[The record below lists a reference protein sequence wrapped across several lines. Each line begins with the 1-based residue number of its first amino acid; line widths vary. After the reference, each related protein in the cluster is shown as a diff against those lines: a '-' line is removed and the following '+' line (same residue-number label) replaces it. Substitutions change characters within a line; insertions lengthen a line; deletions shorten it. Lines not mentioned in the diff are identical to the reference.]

1 MSKKKVLIFDDEK
14 SILEVIFIVL
24 NDLGYKVEVSETAD
38 DIIQKTTEFQP
49 DVIIMDNWIPVIG
62 GVEATKLL
70 KNHEDFKHIPVIY
83 ITANND
89 IASLAKEALADDYV
103 PKPFDLEDLE
113 EKVLK
118 WISHTESL

>member
-1 MSKKKVLIFDDEK
+1 MSKKKVLIFDDET

-24 NDLGYKVEVSETAD
+24 NDLGYEVEVSETAD
-38 DIIQKTTEFQP
+38 DIIKKVTDFQP

-70 KNHEDFKHIPVIY
+70 KATAEYKNIPVIY
-83 ITANND
+83 ISANND
-89 IASLAKEALADDYV
+89 IASLAHEAMADDYV
-103 PKPFDLEDLE
+103 PKPFDLQDLE

-118 WISHTESL
+118 WINN

>member
-1 MSKKKVLIFDDEK
+1 MSKKKILIFDDET

-24 NDLGYKVEVSETAD
+24 NDLGYEVEVSETAD
-38 DIIQKTTEFQP
+38 DIIQKVSDFQP

-70 KNHEDFKHIPVIY
+70 KAHPDYKSIPVIY

-89 IASLAKEALADDYV
+89 IASLANEAKADDYV

-113 EKVLK
+113 KKVLK
-118 WISHTESL
+118 WIHHKISS

>member
-1 MSKKKVLIFDDEK
+1 MSKKKILIFDDET

-24 NDLGYKVEVSETAD
+24 NDLGYEVEVSETAD
-38 DIIQKTTEFQP
+38 DIIQKVSDFQP

-70 KNHEDFKHIPVIY
+70 KAHSDYKNIPVIY

-89 IASLAKEALADDYV
+89 IASLANEAMADDYV
-103 PKPFDLEDLE
+103 SKPFDLEDLE
-113 EKVLK
+113 KKVLK
-118 WISHTESL
+118 WIDHKASF

>member
-1 MSKKKVLIFDDEK
+1 MNKKRVLIFDDEK

-24 NDLGYKVEVSETAD
+24 NDLGYDVEVSETAD

-70 KNHEDFKHIPVIY
+70 KNHPDFKHIPVIY

-89 IASLAKEALADDYV
+89 IASLAREALADDYV
-103 PKPFDLEDLE
+103 GKPFDLEDLE
-113 EKVLK
+113 SKVLK
-118 WISHTESL
+118 WINHSENQ

>member
-1 MSKKKVLIFDDEK
+1 MSKKKILIFDDET

-24 NDLGYKVEVSETAD
+24 NDLGYEVEVSETAD
-38 DIIQKTTEFQP
+38 DIIQKVSDFQP

-70 KNHEDFKHIPVIY
+70 KAHPDYKSTPVIY

-89 IASLAKEALADDYV
+89 IASLANEAKAHHYV

-113 EKVLK
+113 KKVLK
-118 WISHTESL
+118 WIHHKISS

>member
-1 MSKKKVLIFDDEK
+1 MSKKKVLIFDDET

-24 NDLGYKVEVSETAD
+24 NDLGYEVEVSETAD
-38 DIIQKTTEFQP
+38 DIIKKVTDFQP

-70 KNHEDFKHIPVIY
+70 KANPEYKNIPVIY
-83 ITANND
+83 ISANND
-89 IASLAKEALADDYV
+89 IASLANEAMADDYV
-103 PKPFDLEDLE
+103 PKPFDLQDLE

-118 WISHTESL
+118 WINN

>member
-1 MSKKKVLIFDDEK
+1 MNKKKVLIFDDEK

-24 NDLGYKVEVSETAD
+24 NDLGYEVEVSETAD
-38 DIIQKTTEFQP
+38 HIIHKTTEFQP

-70 KNHEDFKHIPVIY
+70 KNHPDFKHIPVIY

-89 IASLAKEALADDYV
+89 IATLAREALADDYV
-103 PKPFDLEDLE
+103 PKPFDLDDLE
-113 EKVLK
+113 AKVLK
-118 WISHTESL
+118 WIGHTENL

>member
-1 MSKKKVLIFDDEK
+1 MNKKRVLIFDDEK

-24 NDLGYKVEVSETAD
+24 NDLGYDVEVSETAD
-38 DIIQKTTEFQP
+38 DIIQKTTEFRP

-70 KNHEDFKHIPVIY
+70 KNHPDFKHIPVIY

-89 IASLAKEALADDYV
+89 IASLAREALADDYV
-103 PKPFDLEDLE
+103 GKPFDLEDLE
-113 EKVLK
+113 SKVLK
-118 WISHTESL
+118 WINLSENQ